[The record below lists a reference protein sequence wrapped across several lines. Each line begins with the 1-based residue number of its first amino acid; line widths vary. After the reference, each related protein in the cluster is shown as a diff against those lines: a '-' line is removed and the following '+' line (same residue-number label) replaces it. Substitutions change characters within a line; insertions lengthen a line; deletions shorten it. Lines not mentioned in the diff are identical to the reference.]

1 MRYQASAFFEVMSSS
16 QSANARTSRRDV
28 REKTREKSRR
38 LRSENR
44 IKITKSIG
52 TAYCAL
58 REVRSTA
65 RQTLA
70 NVKSAVENIS
80 NKCLQGG
87 RSRTKYR
94 LPPGPYSPLHCQT
107 PVKLYSPFGIETPSP
122 VTPRRRTPNR
132 RTPKTRAL
140 GTPAR
145 KLREELKEIEAG
157 IGELHTVAEKIS
169 KRQAKRT

>member
-1 MRYQASAFFEVMSSS
+1 MSS
-16 QSANARTSRRDV
+16 QSANARALRRNM
-28 REKTREKSRR
+28 REKTRENLRKLRNGNRTKINKSM
-38 LRSENR
+38 
-44 IKITKSIG
+44 G

-65 RQTLA
+65 RQALE

-80 NKCLQGG
+80 NRCLQGG

-94 LPPGPYSPLHCQT
+94 LPPASYSPLHCQT
-107 PVKLYSPFGIETPSP
+107 PVRLYSPFGIETPSP
-122 VTPRRRTPNR
+122 VTPRRRTPGR

-145 KLREELKEIEAG
+145 KLRDELKEIETG
-157 IGELHTVAEKIS
+157 IGELHTVADKIS
-169 KRQAKRT
+169 KRQAKKT

>member
-1 MRYQASAFFEVMSSS
+1 M
-16 QSANARTSRRDV
+16 
-28 REKTREKSRR
+28 
-38 LRSENR
+38 
-44 IKITKSIG
+44 G

-80 NKCLQGG
+80 NKCFQGG
-87 RSRTKYR
+87 RNRTKYR
-94 LPPGPYSPLHCQT
+94 LPPGPYSPLECQT

-122 VTPRRRTPNR
+122 ATPRRRAPGQR
-132 RTPKTRAL
+132 MPRTCVV

-145 KLREELKEIEAG
+145 RLREDLKEIEAG
-157 IGELHTVAEKIS
+157 IGELNAVADKIAKRPV
-169 KRQAKRT
+169 KRQANKS

>member
-1 MRYQASAFFEVMSSS
+1 MSS
-16 QSANARTSRRDV
+16 QNATSRTSRRNL
-28 REKTREKSRR
+28 REKTRENFRK
-38 LRSENR
+38 LRNENR
-44 IKITKSIG
+44 TKINKSMG

-80 NKCLQGG
+80 NKCFQGG
-87 RSRTKYR
+87 RNRTKYR
-94 LPPGPYSPLHCQT
+94 LPPGPYSPLDCQT

-122 VTPRRRTPNR
+122 ATPRRRAAGQRMP
-132 RTPKTRAL
+132 RTCVL

-145 KLREELKEIEAG
+145 KLREDLKEIETG
-157 IGELHTVAEKIS
+157 IGELNAVADKIS
-169 KRQAKRT
+169 KRPAKRQTTNKS

>member
-1 MRYQASAFFEVMSSS
+1 MR
-16 QSANARTSRRDV
+16 TTRRNL
-28 REKTREKSRR
+28 REKTREN
-38 LRSENR
+38 LRKLRNENR
-44 IKITKSIG
+44 TKINKSINKSMG

-65 RQTLA
+65 RQTLE

-80 NKCLQGG
+80 NRCLQGG

-94 LPPGPYSPLHCQT
+94 LPPGSYSPLHCQT

-122 VTPRRRTPNR
+122 VTPRRRTPGR
-132 RTPKTRAL
+132 RTPKTRTV

-145 KLREELKEIEAG
+145 KLREELKEIEVG
-157 IGELHTVAEKIS
+157 IGDLHTVADKIS
-169 KRQAKRT
+169 KRQAKKT